1 MSEGARA
8 MTLAAMRIATLQ
20 LVLPGGTRML
30 AHEAAL
36 RRKTTQTLGWRS
48 ARGDGYKKLRLAR

>member
-1 MSEGARA
+1 MSEGVRA

-36 RRKTTQTLGWRS
+36 RRRTAQTMGWRG
-48 ARGDGYKKLRLAR
+48 ARGGGYKEFAAAR

>member
-1 MSEGARA
+1 
-8 MTLAAMRIATLQ
+8 MTLDAMRIATLQ

-48 ARGDGYKKLRLAR
+48 ARGGGYKKFRVAR

>member
-1 MSEGARA
+1 MSEGVGA
-8 MTLAAMRIATLQ
+8 MTLDAMRVATLQ
-20 LVLPGGTRML
+20 LMPPGGARML

-48 ARGDGYKKLRLAR
+48 ACGGGYKKFRVAR